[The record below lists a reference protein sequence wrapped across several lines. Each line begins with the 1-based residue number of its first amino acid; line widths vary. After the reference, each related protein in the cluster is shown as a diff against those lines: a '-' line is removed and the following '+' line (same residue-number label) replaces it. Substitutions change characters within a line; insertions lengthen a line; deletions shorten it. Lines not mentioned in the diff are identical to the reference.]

1 MKIGLNY
8 APIRR
13 TDQPRAAILADR
25 LGYSSLWYGEHVAL
39 PYDFDPS
46 KYPGESMTF
55 DPESIILDPFALL
68 AYVAGITEHV
78 RLGTG
83 IAILPLHDPLITAR
97 TLVTMDM
104 VSNGRVDLGVG
115 VGWNPDEFHFLDRS
129 FHDRGEILDE
139 FLDVLDV
146 LWSEQRPEHH
156 GKHFDFRPI
165 GFRPKPIQRPRI
177 PVHVGGRG
185 PVSLR
190 RAARYEGWYGAADTP
205 DEAARILREIRRNRE
220 EVGRADQPFEF
231 SVLLF
236 RAPAKDE
243 VEAYQAAGV
252 DQLVVTPW
260 EIPDPSNAI
269 RRIEEYADE
278 VDIEAPLSPGT
289 QP

>member
-1 MKIGLNY
+1 
-8 APIRR
+8 
-13 TDQPRAAILADR
+13 
-25 LGYSSLWYGEHVAL
+25 
-39 PYDFDPS
+39 
-46 KYPGESMTF
+46 
-55 DPESIILDPFALL
+55 
-68 AYVAGITEHV
+68 
-78 RLGTG
+78 
-83 IAILPLHDPLITAR
+83 
-97 TLVTMDM
+97 MDM

-115 VGWNPDEFHFLDRS
+115 VGWNPDEFHFLGRS
-129 FHDRGEILDE
+129 FHERGEILDE

-165 GFRPKPIQRPRI
+165 GFRPKPIQLPRI

-205 DEAARILREIRRNRE
+205 DEAAQILREIRRNRE

-231 SVLLF
+231 SVLMF